1 MGSLARRANLP
12 ISPASPTISVPKGL
26 VMNRSILVAL
36 LLATAACSGGPGS
49 GNESSAA
56 QTAGSAAGIVA
67 ASMDKSV
74 APGDDFFAYANG
86 AWVKN
91 TPIPEDRSGIG
102 ASFIADQERERQT
115 RELLD
120 GILGSKPEAGSN
132 DALIANYY
140 NAYLNTDAIDRA
152 GMAPAK
158 ADLDA
163 IAGIADKRQLSAAI
177 GGTLRADT
185 DPLNATNFQT
195 ENLFGIFVTQGL
207 STPGETLPYLM
218 QGGIGLPER
227 EYYLAGDAK
236 MAGLRGQYRA
246 YIATVMK
253 AAGVADADGASGRIL
268 DLETKIAR
276 AHATREESEDFAKG
290 VQIWSRAE
298 LESRAPGID
307 WPALL
312 GAAQLAGAQKFQAY
326 HSGAIPKLSA
336 LVASEPLQSW
346 KEWLAFHRLNQQAS
360 VLPKPIRDA
369 NFAFYDTALAGT
381 PKQRPRDQL
390 ALNAV
395 SNSLQDAVGKAYVDK
410 YFPASAKAEVQRMVD
425 NIKAAFE
432 RRVQAIDWMAP
443 STKEEALKKVR
454 SIVVGVGYPD
464 SWRDYSTLRIT
475 ADNAYANRRNAELA
489 EYRYQ
494 VAKIGK
500 PMDRNE
506 WWMPPQLVNAVNLPV
521 QNALNF
527 PAAILQRPYFD
538 PNADAA
544 FNYGAIG
551 SIIGHEISHSFDNN
565 GALFDST
572 GRLRNWW
579 TPADFKRFQQ
589 AGDAL
594 AAQYDAYEA
603 LPGLHLNGKLT
614 LGENIA
620 DVAGIAA
627 TYDAYRASLNG
638 KEAPVIEGF
647 SGDQRFFI
655 AYAQA
660 WATKA
665 REPSLRQRV
674 LTDGHAPGQFR
685 ALTVRNLDAWYTAF
699 DVKPGQKLYLAPEKR
714 VKVW

>member
-1 MGSLARRANLP
+1 
-12 ISPASPTISVPKGL
+12 
-26 VMNRSILVAL
+26 
-36 LLATAACSGGPGS
+36 
-49 GNESSAA
+49 
-56 QTAGSAAGIVA
+56 
-67 ASMDKSV
+67 MDKSV
-74 APGDDFFAYANG
+74 SPGDDFFAYANG
-86 AWVKN
+86 NWVK
-91 TPIPEDRSGIG
+91 TTQIPADRSSVG
-102 ASFIADQERERQT
+102 AFLIADKERERQT
-115 RELLD
+115 RELLT
-120 GILGSKPEAGSN
+120 GILGSRPAAGSN
-132 DALIANYY
+132 EAMIADYY
-140 NAYLNTDAIDRA
+140 NAFLNTDAIDRA

-158 ADLDA
+158 ADLDS

-177 GGTLRADT
+177 GSTLRADT
-185 DPLNATNFQT
+185 DPLNATNYQT

-207 STPGETLPYLM
+207 ATPGETLPYLM

-227 EYYLAGDAK
+227 EYYLGGDSK
-236 MAGLRGQYRA
+236 MAELRNQYRA

-253 AAGVADADGASGRIL
+253 AAGAPDPAAAAARIL

-290 VQIWSRAE
+290 AQVWSRAD
-298 LESRAPGID
+298 LEKRAPGID
-307 WPALL
+307 WGALL
-312 GAAQLAGAQKFQAY
+312 GAAQLGGAPKFQAY
-326 HSGAIPKLSA
+326 HAGAIPKLAA
-336 LVASEPLQSW
+336 LVGSEPLQNW
-346 KEWLAFHRLNQQAS
+346 KDWLAFHTLNQQAS

-369 NFAFYDTALAGT
+369 SFAFNGTALSGA
-381 PKQRPRDQL
+381 KQQRPRDQI

-395 SNSLQDAVGKAYVDK
+395 SNALQDAVGNAYVDK
-410 YFPASAKAEVQRMVD
+410 YFPASAKAEVQKMVD
-425 NIKAAFE
+425 NIKAAFA

-464 SWRDYSTLRIT
+464 RWRDYSALRIS
-475 ADNAYANRRNAELA
+475 ADNPYANQKNAGLS

-494 VAKIGK
+494 ISKIGK

-527 PAAILQRPYFD
+527 PAAIIQRPFFD
-538 PNADAA
+538 PKADAA

-551 SIIGHEISHSFDNN
+551 SVIGHEISHSFDNN

-579 TPADFKRFQQ
+579 TPADFQRFQK
-589 AGDAL
+589 AGGAL

-603 LPGLHLNGKLT
+603 LPGLKVNGKLT

-620 DVAGIAA
+620 DVAGLSAA
-627 TYDAYRASLNG
+627 YDAYRASLGG
-638 KEAPVIEGF
+638 KEAPVIDGF

-655 AYAQA
+655 AYGQA
-660 WATKA
+660 WASKML
-665 REPSLRQRV
+665 EPTLRQRV

-685 ALTVRNLDAWYTAF
+685 ALTVRNLDAWYNAF
-699 DVKPGQKLYLAPEKR
+699 GVKPGQKLYLAPERR